1 MVPMADSVTGS
12 ETKVF
17 RPERTHIFAAVL
29 ITLISLLGIGAEPL
43 KLGWLLLFPLGYIY
57 WTLRARTE
65 VSPTKGISAKYG
77 FRGNQS
83 VSWEDFQGIGFKGG
97 STFAQRRDGSTF
109 NLPAVTFNSLPEL
122 SVASQ
127 GRIQDALSEGRAAAD
142 EKIVVTYKDGH
153 QVLMSREEYAAT
165 HPGEAIPGEAIPGEA
180 VPGESQEQAEDVPQ
194 TKPSPLVEPHPDAEP
209 GPETQPQPQPN
220 PRINPQAERKPE
232 SQVD

>member
-43 KLGWLLLFPLGYIY
+43 KLGWLLLFPVGYIY

-65 VSPTKGISAKYG
+65 VSPTTGISAKYG

-109 NLPAVTFNSLPEL
+109 NLPAVSFNSLPEL

-142 EKIVVTYKDGH
+142 EKIVVTYKDGR
-153 QVLMSREEYAAT
+153 QVLMTREEYAAT
-165 HPGEAIPGEAIPGEA
+165 HPDEAIPGEAPEEAQAEPQAGGEA
-180 VPGESQEQAEDVPQ
+180 ERQAGAAAQPVAKPAAQAER
-194 TKPSPLVEPHPDAEP
+194 
-209 GPETQPQPQPN
+209 QPQAQPN
-220 PRINPQAERKPE
+220 PQEERKPE

>member
-43 KLGWLLLFPLGYIY
+43 KLGWLLLFPVGYIY

-83 VSWEDFQGIGFKGG
+83 VTWEDFQGIGFKGG

-109 NLPAVTFNSLPEL
+109 NLPAVSFNSLPEL

-142 EKIVVTYKDGH
+142 EKIVVTYKDGR
-153 QVLMSREEYAAT
+153 QVLMTREEYAAT
-165 HPGEAIPGEAIPGEA
+165 HPDEAIPGEPQEA
-180 VPGESQEQAEDVPQ
+180 AQAEPQ
-194 TKPSPLVEPHPDAEP
+194 AGAEAQPVAKPAAQAER
-209 GPETQPQPQPN
+209 QPQAQPN
-220 PRINPQAERKPE
+220 PQEERKPE

>member
-43 KLGWLLLFPLGYIY
+43 KLGWLLLFPVGYIY

-83 VSWEDFQGIGFKGG
+83 VRWEDFQGIGFKGG

-109 NLPAVTFNSLPEL
+109 NLPAVSFNSLPEL

-142 EKIVVTYKDGH
+142 EKIVVTYKDGR
-153 QVLMSREEYAAT
+153 QVLMTREEYAAT
-165 HPGEAIPGEAIPGEA
+165 HPDGAIPGEAQAKPQAGGEA
-180 VPGESQEQAEDVPQ
+180 ERQAGAEAQPVAKPAAQAERQ
-194 TKPSPLVEPHPDAEP
+194 RQA
-209 GPETQPQPQPN
+209 QPN
-220 PRINPQAERKPE
+220 PQEERKPE

>member
-43 KLGWLLLFPLGYIY
+43 KLGWLLLFPVGYIY

-109 NLPAVTFNSLPEL
+109 NLPAVSFNSLPEL

-142 EKIVVTYKDGH
+142 EKIVVTYKDGR
-153 QVLMSREEYAAT
+153 QVLMTREEYAAT
-165 HPGEAIPGEAIPGEA
+165 HPDEAIPGEPQEAAQAEPQARGEA
-180 VPGESQEQAEDVPQ
+180 EPQAGGEAQPVAKPAAQAER
-194 TKPSPLVEPHPDAEP
+194 
-209 GPETQPQPQPN
+209 QPQAQPN
-220 PRINPQAERKPE
+220 PQEERKPE

>member
-43 KLGWLLLFPLGYIY
+43 KLGWLLLFPVGYIY

-109 NLPAVTFNSLPEL
+109 NLPAVSFNSLPEL

-142 EKIVVTYKDGH
+142 EKIVVTYKDGR
-153 QVLMSREEYAAT
+153 QVLMTREEYAAT
-165 HPGEAIPGEAIPGEA
+165 HPDEAIPGEAQEEAQAEPQAGGEA
-180 VPGESQEQAEDVPQ
+180 QPVA
-194 TKPSPLVEPHPDAEP
+194 KPAA
-209 GPETQPQPQPN
+209 QPQAQPN
-220 PRINPQAERKPE
+220 PQEERKPE

>member
-43 KLGWLLLFPLGYIY
+43 KLGWLLLFPVGYIY

-83 VSWEDFQGIGFKGG
+83 VTWEDFQGIGFKGG

-109 NLPAVTFNSLPEL
+109 NLPAVSFNSLPEL

-142 EKIVVTYKDGH
+142 EKIVVTYKDGR
-153 QVLMSREEYAAT
+153 QVLMTREEYAAT
-165 HPGEAIPGEAIPGEA
+165 HPDEAIPGEAQEEA
-180 VPGESQEQAEDVPQ
+180 QAEPEAGAAAQPVA
-194 TKPSPLVEPHPDAEP
+194 KPAAQAER
-209 GPETQPQPQPN
+209 QPQAQPN
-220 PRINPQAERKPE
+220 PQEERKPE

>member
-43 KLGWLLLFPLGYIY
+43 KLGWLLLFPVGYIY

-83 VSWEDFQGIGFKGG
+83 VTWEDFQGIGFKGG

-109 NLPAVTFNSLPEL
+109 NLPAVSFNSLPEL

-142 EKIVVTYKDGH
+142 EKIVVTYKDGR
-153 QVLMSREEYAAT
+153 QVLMTREEYAAT
-165 HPGEAIPGEAIPGEA
+165 HPDEAIPGEAPEEA
-180 VPGESQEQAEDVPQ
+180 QAEPQ
-194 TKPSPLVEPHPDAEP
+194 AGAEAQPVAKPAAQAER
-209 GPETQPQPQPN
+209 QPQVQPN
-220 PRINPQAERKPE
+220 PQEERKPE

>member
-43 KLGWLLLFPLGYIY
+43 KLGWLLLFPVGYIY

-109 NLPAVTFNSLPEL
+109 NLPAVSFNSLPEL

-142 EKIVVTYKDGH
+142 EKIVVTYKDGR
-153 QVLMSREEYAAT
+153 QVLMTREEYAAT
-165 HPGEAIPGEAIPGEA
+165 HPDEAIPGEA
-180 VPGESQEQAEDVPQ
+180 QAEPEAERQAGAAAQPVA
-194 TKPSPLVEPHPDAEP
+194 KPAAQAER
-209 GPETQPQPQPN
+209 QPQAQPN
-220 PRINPQAERKPE
+220 PQEERKPE

>member
-43 KLGWLLLFPLGYIY
+43 KLGWLLLFPVGYIY

-109 NLPAVTFNSLPEL
+109 NLPAVSFNSLPEL

-142 EKIVVTYKDGH
+142 EKIVVTYKDGR
-153 QVLMSREEYAAT
+153 QVLMTREEYAAT
-165 HPGEAIPGEAIPGEA
+165 HPDEAIPGEAQEEA
-180 VPGESQEQAEDVPQ
+180 QAEPEAGGEPQ
-194 TKPSPLVEPHPDAEP
+194 PVAKPAAQAER
-209 GPETQPQPQPN
+209 QPQAQPN
-220 PRINPQAERKPE
+220 PQEERKPE

>member
-65 VSPTKGISAKYG
+65 VSPTNGISAKYG

-180 VPGESQEQAEDVPQ
+180 QEQAEDVSQ
-194 TKPSPLVEPHPDAEP
+194 TEPSPLAEP

>member
-43 KLGWLLLFPLGYIY
+43 KLGWLLLFPVGYIY

-109 NLPAVTFNSLPEL
+109 NLPAVSFNSLPEL

-142 EKIVVTYKDGH
+142 EKIVVTYKDGR
-153 QVLMSREEYAAT
+153 QVLMTREEYAAT
-165 HPGEAIPGEAIPGEA
+165 HPDEAIPGEAQAEPQAGGEA
-180 VPGESQEQAEDVPQ
+180 ERQAG
-194 TKPSPLVEPHPDAEP
+194 AA
-209 GPETQPQPQPN
+209 PQPQAQPVAKPAAQPQAQPN
-220 PRINPQAERKPE
+220 PQEERKPE

>member
-43 KLGWLLLFPLGYIY
+43 KLGWLLLFPVGYIY

-65 VSPTKGISAKYG
+65 VSPAKGISAKYG

-109 NLPAVTFNSLPEL
+109 NLPAVSFNSLPEL

-142 EKIVVTYKDGH
+142 EKIVVTYKDGR
-153 QVLMSREEYAAT
+153 QVLMTREEYAAT
-165 HPGEAIPGEAIPGEA
+165 HPDEAIPGEAQEEA
-180 VPGESQEQAEDVPQ
+180 QAEPQ
-194 TKPSPLVEPHPDAEP
+194 AGAAAQPVAKPAA
-209 GPETQPQPQPN
+209 QPQAQPN
-220 PRINPQAERKPE
+220 PQEERKPE

>member
-65 VSPTKGISAKYG
+65 VSPTNGISAKYG

-165 HPGEAIPGEAIPGEA
+165 HPGEAIPGEA
-180 VPGESQEQAEDVPQ
+180 QEQAEDVPQ
-194 TKPSPLVEPHPDAEP
+194 TEPSPLAEPHPDAEP
-209 GPETQPQPQPN
+209 GPETQPQRQPN
-220 PRINPQAERKPE
+220 PRINPQ
-232 SQVD
+232 VD